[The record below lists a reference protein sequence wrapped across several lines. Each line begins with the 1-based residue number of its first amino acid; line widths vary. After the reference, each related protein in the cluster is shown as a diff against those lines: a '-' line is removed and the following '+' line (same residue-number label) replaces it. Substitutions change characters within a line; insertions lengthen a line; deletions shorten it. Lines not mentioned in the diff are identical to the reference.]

1 MERPPEQSGAT
12 DPPPP
17 FFIVGA
23 PRTGS
28 TLLRRLLCAHS
39 RVAIPPET
47 GFMAEYLAA
56 DHIPLD
62 RRKRLLTRDPELG
75 YWGLAPEDTDLARCG
90 SIGAC
95 FALLHERYASAQGK
109 DVWGNKTPRL
119 VWHGEL
125 LLRHFPDARF
135 VHLVRDGRAVARSLR
150 ASKAHRLHVQQGA
163 RRYARDTAR
172 GLALERDHPNRCLR
186 VYYENLIQAPEATLR
201 EVCAFIDITFERRML
216 RDTPD
221 DDLPLTPMEER
232 SGHHAH
238 VHDALQPGFARRW
251 QAELNETELRLIEAE
266 AAEVLTA
273 LGYPLSTTGHAG
285 RGARAVAQLAHLRWV
300 VTRAWQ
306 ELTERPDVWRIAW
319 RRAVLGSLGPAL
331 RTHTRGV

>member
-1 MERPPEQSGAT
+1 MGWPPEQRGST
-12 DPPPP
+12 ETPPP

-47 GFMAEYLAA
+47 GFMADYLAA
-56 DHIPLD
+56 DRVPLD
-62 RRKRLLTRDPELG
+62 LRKRLLTRDPELG
-75 YWGLAPEDTDLARCG
+75 YWGLAPEDVDLAPFA

-95 FALLHERYASAQGK
+95 FAFLHQRYAQVRGK

-119 VWHGEL
+119 VWHADL

-135 VHLVRDGRAVARSLR
+135 IHLVRDGRAVARSLR
-150 ASKAHRLHVQQGA
+150 ASKRHRLHVHRGA

-172 GLALERDHPNRCLR
+172 GLALERDHPDRCLR
-186 VYYENLIQAPEATLR
+186 VYYEDLIQAPEATLQ
-201 EVCAFIDITFERRML
+201 EVCAFIGIALERRML
-216 RDTPD
+216 CDISD
-221 DDLPLTPMEER
+221 NDLPLTPMERR

-251 QAELNETELRLIEAE
+251 QAELNETDMRLIEAE
-266 AAEVLTA
+266 TAEVLTA
-273 LGYPLSTTGHAG
+273 LGYPLCTTGRAGRAAHAG
-285 RGARAVAQLAHLRWV
+285 AQLTHLRWV
-300 VTRAWQ
+300 VGRAWQ
-306 ELTERPDVWRIAW
+306 EVTERPDVWRIVW
-319 RRAVLGSLGPAL
+319 RRVVLGSLGQAL
-331 RTHTRGV
+331 RTHARGV